1 MGVCDSCTSK
11 NETKNKP
18 TVHPIIDKKE
28 EYPLKNNSRN
38 FKSSRINYNQ
48 PLKNSF
54 IAKNQLDNFGNSFQN
69 SKRYIP
75 KQNHPLV
82 INVEVVPF
90 TVDYSRKLG
99 TGIFSNIYAGTLDS
113 TKEAVAVKI
122 QQKNKYNYVS
132 NEIMIYKKLNGL
144 EGIPKIYWSG
154 NYHGNDTIVMQVLGK
169 SVQKHF
175 YNRNKKL
182 ALWEIKDIGIQALNI
197 LESIHNR
204 GIVHGDI
211 KPSCF
216 YLGLNE
222 NFKIYLADFG
232 FAFGFNNNLTG
243 NHKPFKKGVY
253 SFADPKFCSKN
264 CCRNYQKS
272 RRDDIES
279 LGYILVYL
287 MKGFLPWE
295 SSNNALNIKQ
305 IKLSTSL
312 NDLCSG
318 ISSNIKEFI
327 RYSWNLKFYEKP
339 NYNHLRD
346 LLNNFNLI
354 YVPKIKFNEIKT
366 KENSLSEESFKQM
379 TNKEFDK
386 ESRNTNSFIENEDLK
401 IIERYYTKNKNSQV
415 FNNKLRMFG
424 PMALSEED
432 IKLYNALMRAIN
444 SNRTKENYIVHRF
457 VRNDYL
463 ENTFNFKPSFDIYYN
478 LMMITSQIGS
488 RKIEKGFMSCYMTEN
503 HFIVRNILLEIK
515 IPKGTRAY
523 ITRNKEESEIILP
536 CNTEYEVT
544 GAEVINN
551 IIKIYITIINYDENN
566 SDLFS
571 NLSKPN
577 IATFELLSHYL

>member
-28 EYPLKNNSRN
+28 ENPLKNNSRN

-154 NYHGNDTIVMQVLGK
+154 NFHRNYTIVMQVLGR
-169 SVQKHF
+169 SVQKYF
-175 YNRNKKL
+175 YNLNKNL
-182 ALWEIKDIGIQALNI
+182 ALEEIKDIGIQALNI

-243 NHKPFKKGVY
+243 NHKPEY

-264 CCRNYQKS
+264 CCQQNYQKS

-287 MKGFLPWE
+287 MNGFFPWE
-295 SSNNALNIKQ
+295 FSNNALNIKQ

-386 ESRNTNSFIENEDLK
+386 ESRISHTNVENEDLK

-478 LMMITSQIGS
+478 LMMIKSQIGS

-566 SDLFS
+566 WVYITIEENNSDLFS
-571 NLSKPN
+571 N
-577 IATFELLSHYL
+577 I

>member
-18 TVHPIIDKKE
+18 TVYPIIDKKE

-48 PLKNSF
+48 PLENSF

-69 SKRYIP
+69 SKRYVP
-75 KQNHPLV
+75 KQNHPREFKV
-82 INVEVVPF
+82 RIIPF

-99 TGIFSNIYAGTLDS
+99 TGIFSNIYAGTLFS

-122 QQKNKYNYVS
+122 QKENKYNYVS

-154 NYHGNDTIVMQVLGK
+154 NFRRNDTIVMQVLGL
-169 SVQKHF
+169 SVQKYF
-175 YNRNKKL
+175 YNRNKNL
-182 ALWEIKDIGIQALNI
+182 ALEEIKDIGIQALNI

-243 NHKPFKKGVY
+243 NHIPFKKGVY

-295 SSNNALNIKQ
+295 FSNNDLNIKQ

-318 ISSNIKEFI
+318 IPFNIKEFI
-327 RYSWNLKFYEKP
+327 SYSWNLKFYEKP

-366 KENSLSEESFKQM
+366 KESFNQM
-379 TNKEFDK
+379 TDDEFDK
-386 ESRNTNSFIENEDLK
+386 ESRISNSLVENEDLK

-432 IKLYNALMRAIN
+432 IKLYNALMSAIN
-444 SNRTKENYIVHRF
+444 SNRTKKNYIVHRF

-478 LMMITSQIGS
+478 LMMIKSQIGS

-571 NLSKPN
+571 NLSN
-577 IATFELLSHYL
+577 TYIASVHSCSWRV

>member
-1 MGVCDSCTSK
+1 ML
-11 NETKNKP
+11 ELY
-18 TVHPIIDKKE
+18 IRQKKQL
-28 EYPLKNNSRN
+28 PLK
-38 FKSSRINYNQ
+38 
-48 PLKNSF
+48 
-54 IAKNQLDNFGNSFQN
+54 
-69 SKRYIP
+69 SK
-75 KQNHPLV
+75 K
-82 INVEVVPF
+82 
-90 TVDYSRKLG
+90 
-99 TGIFSNIYAGTLDS
+99 
-113 TKEAVAVKI
+113 
-122 QQKNKYNYVS
+122 KNKYNYVS

-154 NYHGNDTIVMQVLGK
+154 NFDGNYTIVMQVLGR
-169 SVQKHF
+169 SVQKYF
-175 YNRNKKL
+175 YNRNKNL
-182 ALWEIKDIGIQALNI
+182 ALEEIKDIGIQALNI

-287 MKGFLPWE
+287 MNGFFPWE
-295 SSNNALNIKQ
+295 FSNNALNIKQ

-318 ISSNIKEFI
+318 IPFNIKEFI
-327 RYSWNLKFYEKP
+327 SYSWNLKFYEKP

-386 ESRNTNSFIENEDLK
+386 EYRNTNSFIENEDLK

-424 PMALSEED
+424 PMALREED

-478 LMMITSQIGS
+478 LMVIKSQIGS

-566 SDLFS
+566 SVYITIIEENNSDLFS
-571 NLSKPN
+571 N
-577 IATFELLSHYL
+577 I

>member
-18 TVHPIIDKKE
+18 TVHPIIDKKRRT
-28 EYPLKNNSRN
+28 LKNNSRN

-75 KQNHPLV
+75 KQNHPIV
-82 INVEVVPF
+82 IDVEVFPF

-99 TGIFSNIYAGTLDS
+99 TGIFSNIYAGTLYS

-122 QQKNKYNYVS
+122 QKKNKYNYVS

-154 NYHGNDTIVMQVLGK
+154 NFHGNYTIVMQVLGR
-169 SVQKHF
+169 SVQKYF
-175 YNRNKKL
+175 YNLNKNL
-182 ALWEIKDIGIQALNI
+182 ALEEIKDIGIQALNI

-243 NHKPFKKGVY
+243 NHKPFKKGLY

-287 MKGFLPWE
+287 MNGFFPWE
-295 SSNNALNIKQ
+295 FSNNALNIKQ

-318 ISSNIKEFI
+318 IPFNIKEFI
-327 RYSWNLKFYEKP
+327 SYSWNLKFYEKP

-354 YVPKIKFNEIKT
+354 YVPKKIFNEIKT

-386 ESRNTNSFIENEDLK
+386 EYRNTNSFIENEDLK

-432 IKLYNALMRAIN
+432 IKLYNALMSAIN
-444 SNRTKENYIVHRF
+444 SNRTKKNYIVHRF

-478 LMMITSQIGS
+478 LMVIKSQIGS

-566 SDLFS
+566 WVYITIEENNSDLFS
-571 NLSKPN
+571 N
-577 IATFELLSHYL
+577 I

>member
-18 TVHPIIDKKE
+18 TVHPIIDKKRRT
-28 EYPLKNNSRN
+28 LKNNSRN

-82 INVEVVPF
+82 FDVEIVPF

-99 TGIFSNIYAGTLDS
+99 TGIFSNIYAGTFDS

-122 QQKNKYNYVS
+122 QKKNKYNYVS

-154 NYHGNDTIVMQVLGK
+154 NFHGNYTIVMQVLGR
-169 SVQKHF
+169 SVQKYF
-175 YNRNKKL
+175 YNLNKNL
-182 ALWEIKDIGIQALNI
+182 ALEEIKDIGIQALNI

-243 NHKPFKKGVY
+243 NHKPEY

-264 CCRNYQKS
+264 SCQQNYQKS

-295 SSNNALNIKQ
+295 LSNNALNIKQ

-318 ISSNIKEFI
+318 IPFNIKEFI
-327 RYSWNLKFYEKP
+327 SYSWNLKFYEKP

-354 YVPKIKFNEIKT
+354 YVPKKIFNEIKT

-386 ESRNTNSFIENEDLK
+386 EYRNTNSFIENEDLK

-478 LMMITSQIGS
+478 LMMIKSQIGS

-503 HFIVRNILLEIK
+503 HFIVRNILFEIK

-551 IIKIYITIINYDENN
+551 IIKIYITIINYEENN
-566 SDLFS
+566 SDLF
-571 NLSKPN
+571 
-577 IATFELLSHYL
+577 F